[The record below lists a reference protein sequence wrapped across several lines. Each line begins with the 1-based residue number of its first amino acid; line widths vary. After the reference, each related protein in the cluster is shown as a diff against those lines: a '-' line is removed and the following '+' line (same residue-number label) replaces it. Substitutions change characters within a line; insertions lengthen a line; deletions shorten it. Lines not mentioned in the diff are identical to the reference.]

1 MLDLY
6 SGAVSYVHDG
16 SDSSVDTFSVVV
28 SDSTNAVYQ
37 QAESQI
43 ATTEPT
49 TIHIEVSKVEDGTPL
64 LRVNRG
70 IHFLQ
75 QEAGTKVG
83 SIRFLPVLKC
93 TLAAK
98 VLQPHLQGHEPCD

>member
-16 SDSSVDTFSVVV
+16 SDSSSDTFSAVV
-28 SDSTNAVYQ
+28 SDSTNALYQ
-37 QAESQI
+37 RAESQI
-43 ATTEPT
+43 ATAEPT
-49 TIHIEVSKVEDGTPL
+49 AIRVEVSKVEDGTPL

-75 QEAGTKVG
+75 QEAGTKVS
-83 SIRFLPVLKC
+83 SIHFLSVSKC
-93 TLAAK
+93 TLASKGAGAS
-98 VLQPHLQGHEPCD
+98 PARS